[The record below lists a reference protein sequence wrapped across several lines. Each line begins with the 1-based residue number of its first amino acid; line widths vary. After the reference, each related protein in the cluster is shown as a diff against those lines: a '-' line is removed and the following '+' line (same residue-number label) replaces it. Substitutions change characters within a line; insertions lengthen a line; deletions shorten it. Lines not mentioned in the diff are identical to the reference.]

1 MHLFWDEGSKYETVS
16 LMEMDSVLELEWKVI
31 KKCSDAC
38 SERKCDYV
46 MENSALGRKW
56 GEWYKPI

>member
-1 MHLFWDEGSKYETVS
+1 
-16 LMEMDSVLELEWKVI
+16 MEMDSVLELEWKVI